1 MHPYIVFNKE
11 KILRRFKT
19 WANFGRFYDVSYGCL
34 YYRMH
39 NPYYTRLSANYQRIK
54 QDGYI
59 EIVKWLKP
67 C

>member
-39 NPYYTRLSANYQRIK
+39 NPYYTRLDFGYQCMA

-59 EIVKWLKP
+59 EIVK
-67 C
+67 